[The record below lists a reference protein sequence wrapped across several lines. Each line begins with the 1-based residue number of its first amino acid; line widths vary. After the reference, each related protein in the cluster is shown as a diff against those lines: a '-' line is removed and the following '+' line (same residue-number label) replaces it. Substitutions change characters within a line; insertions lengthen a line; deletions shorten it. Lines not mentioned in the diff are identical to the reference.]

1 LESPIL
7 GVPFEKGIFYFK
19 TKVVY
24 LYITKKHKKW
34 IKNLQKRN
42 LKRWSVALCGNMKLW
57 ILEELLLDDEEI
69 SNVLDELDDIEYL
82 VDNIN
87 DYDVNDCKVIY
98 YGVDDERCINALM
111 VVCNKRP
118 LAIGY
123 TED

>member
-1 LESPIL
+1 MDKKSAKKKLEKMVR
-7 GVPFEKGIFYFK
+7 GTVW
-19 TKVVY
+19 
-24 LYITKKHKKW
+24 KHE
-34 IKNLQKRN
+34 
-42 LKRWSVALCGNMKLW
+42 VMD
-57 ILEELLLDDEEI
+57 LEELLLDDEEI